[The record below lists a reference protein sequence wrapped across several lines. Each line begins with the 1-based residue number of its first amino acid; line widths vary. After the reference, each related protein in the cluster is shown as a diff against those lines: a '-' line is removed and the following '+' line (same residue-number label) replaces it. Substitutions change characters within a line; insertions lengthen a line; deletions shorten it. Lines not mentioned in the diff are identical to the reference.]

1 MSSRFIWRMVRRMA
15 VTAFVTALFW
25 TIAPTPAIA
34 AGLDETSLDAAALAE
49 LQQRAEHAP
58 PRDQCYLY
66 TQIVHELTEL
76 AGRQMAAGEDEA
88 ASSTIQQVDA
98 AAAKLQQASVA
109 DARRLKNAEQ
119 LLDRTTHRL
128 ADMVRVAS
136 DQQRSVM
143 QATLRHLDAVH
154 SSVLALVFAR

>member
-1 MSSRFIWRMVRRMA
+1 MA
-15 VTAFVTALFW
+15 VTALVTALFC
-25 TIAPTPAIA
+25 TIATTPAIA
-34 AGLDETSLDAAALAE
+34 TGPDETSLDTIALAV
-49 LQQRAEHAP
+49 LQQRAEHAQ

-66 TQIVHELTEL
+66 TEIVHDLTEV
-76 AGRQMAAGEDEA
+76 ASRQMAAGEDDA
-88 ASSTIQQVDA
+88 AGATILQVDA
-98 AAAKLQQASVA
+98 AAAKLQQASVT

-119 LLDRTTHRL
+119 LLDRTTQRL

-143 QATLRHLDAVH
+143 QATLRHLNAVH

>member
-1 MSSRFIWRMVRRMA
+1 MA
-15 VTAFVTALFW
+15 VAALVAALFW

-34 AGLDETSLDAAALAE
+34 SGADDTSLDAAALAE
-49 LQQRAEHAP
+49 LQQRAEHAQ

-66 TQIVHELTEL
+66 TEIVHDLTEV
-76 AGRQMAAGEDEA
+76 ASRQMAAGEDDA
-88 ASSTIQQVDA
+88 AGSTILQVDV

-136 DQQRSVM
+136 DQQRSLM
-143 QATLRHLDAVH
+143 QSTLRHLNAVH
-154 SSVLALVFAR
+154 SSVLALVFSR